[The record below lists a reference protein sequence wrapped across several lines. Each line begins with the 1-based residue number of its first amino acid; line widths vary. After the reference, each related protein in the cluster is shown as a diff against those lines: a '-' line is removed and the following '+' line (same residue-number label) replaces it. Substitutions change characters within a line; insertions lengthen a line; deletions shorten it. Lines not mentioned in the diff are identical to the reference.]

1 MKKVP
6 KKIKYKLSAGKGR
19 EREEG
24 TEKQEVGVGGGCR
37 RRKTKGLRLMMH
49 GCVRSEVFTT
59 LNV

>member
-1 MKKVP
+1 MD
-6 KKIKYKLSAGKGR
+6 GKGR

-24 TEKQEVGVGGGCR
+24 TEKQEAGGGGGR
-37 RRKTKGLRLMMH
+37 RRKTKGLRLTMH

>member
-6 KKIKYKLSAGKGR
+6 KKIKYKLSAEKGR

-24 TEKQEVGVGGGCR
+24 TEKQEAGGGGR
-37 RRKTKGLRLMMH
+37 RRKTKGLGLTMH